1 MNGVV
6 TLPVSG
12 ERAGKLQA
20 LLFYIKVK
28 IFLKHRILQFNIKRE
43 EFMDSL
49 NIENTVLSLE
59 MHLNSS
65 FFSYKCGLLSAYFAK
80 SAYFL
85 KD

>member
-28 IFLKHRILQFNIKRE
+28 IFLKHHILHFNIKCK

-59 MHLNSS
+59 IHLSLVIS
-65 FFSYKCGLLSAYFAK
+65 VVCYQHILQKVPIS
-80 SAYFL
+80 
-85 KD
+85 